1 MSEKPLLLSSA
12 RAGVLAEPYQP
23 SHWWRKIAIAF
34 GVLAVLVGAA
44 DVMARIS
51 RDAFG
56 DNASFV
62 AFAPAA
68 ALVDPS
74 LLNPAA
80 APVATT
86 TVSSLTPARLQVP
99 ALGIDAKVESV
110 GKKSDGSMGTPS
122 TWTAVAWY
130 DLGPKPGEAGNAVID
145 GHVDNAL
152 TTAGVFQHLSDIGLG
167 DVIEVSDAEGH
178 ILRYSVSEVDEY
190 AVNGAPTGSIFAASG
205 PSQLVLITCDGDWD
219 ASLHEFDK
227 RLVVVA
233 RLMAS

>member
-12 RAGVLAEPYQP
+12 KTGVLAESYRP
-23 SHWWRKIAIAF
+23 SHWWRTIAIAF

-51 RDAFG
+51 REAFG
-56 DNASFV
+56 NNASFM

-68 ALVDPS
+68 ALIDPS
-74 LLNPAA
+74 LLTPAA
-80 APVATT
+80 LPLATT
-86 TVSSLTPARLQVP
+86 SVSSLTPIRLQVP

-122 TWTAVAWY
+122 TWQNVAWY
-130 DLGPKPGEAGNAVID
+130 DLGPKPGEPGNAVID

-152 TTAGVFQHLSDIGLG
+152 TTAGVFQHLSQIGLG
-167 DVIEVSDAEGH
+167 DVVEVSDAEGH
-178 ILRYSVSEVDEY
+178 QLRYSVSAINEY
-190 AVNGAPTGSIFAASG
+190 AVNGAPTGSIFATSG
-205 PSQLVLITCDGDWD
+205 PSQLVLITCDGNWD

-233 RLMAS
+233 RLIGS